1 MVITM
6 KTVFK
11 KLLLTCTC
19 LIMLVA
25 LCACDSGIISTEMAL
40 DEAFSGTREISF
52 EIKKA
57 DLGGIFGGLFGAPT
71 VDSIVETLEKSCPP
85 ELTMEVTKKN
95 NDAKCTFTLAF
106 ANKADYEQKA
116 ASLAGK
122 AVEVQYEGPSEDL
135 FISGITLSENFTSSE
150 LMLWAGEAL
159 AAEYPKYADKVAMSD
174 EKGETVV
181 MFDGAKYAS
190 DSQIDIKPFF
200 TPLDRVIVKTE
211 RYGENDFIRTVE
223 IHISAGNLAAIGKD
237 KLTEKFLM
245 PLSESVRDI
254 STAGWVE
261 GDEYYVI
268 SMVQGGLEE
277 LSRFTEAVFK
287 GSTVAYDAD
296 SQSGAFTESGT
307 LNENF
312 KFDGFVCDESKKAN
326 VTLIYTTNDETKFT
340 DGGDAVLSAD
350 GKKITIAMDSCT
362 EKAVKVISETRYIVE
377 MIGVTTNL
385 SPSGKMTVAVMLDF
399 PAQSSRSASEL
410 AEKYFSKEL
419 EGTGVEVSVK
429 STGIVENNGAAV
441 ISKIEDVTSG
451 ADAASALSGSQK
463 FALVFSASGKPE
475 EITKAFA
482 NAFGENNFV
491 SVEKSGLLQLYR
503 TSAVT
508 HSVDVS
514 EIASLAQYSGNI
526 KYSFS
531 GSMTKIQNVG
541 WNNVDGLS
549 NQNVLGGEVRSET
562 FTAEDISCAPFTIT
576 YQYRQ
581 LNIVFIL
588 GALILG
594 IGAVCLL
601 IFISNIFS
609 RKLQA
614 RRGRKKKDTAIE
626 AVKCVAL
633 AALPE
638 DKQGELAELP
648 PELTQRPMVVLEPRN
663 DDGLDDDDDEPEG
676 VQIFATTLRLLTL
689 VVGILFF
696 FPFCNIQR
704 TGLNILD
711 RVESFTGWNIFTGG
725 NIFGVEVE
733 PYRFIIV
740 LLAIPVLTLL
750 LLMCRKMLP
759 KLIVP
764 IFVTAASIF
773 SVFYLIQLPDVITKM
788 IDAMKSGVA
797 DYVTDPAFQMGYT
810 YSIVIYV
817 LLAIGGVLLLF
828 SELSTM
834 LSQRRKEKDK

>member
-1 MVITM
+1 M

-11 KLLLTCTC
+11 KLLLTVMC
-19 LIMLVA
+19 LVMLLS
-25 LCACDSGIISTEMAL
+25 LCACDSGVISTEMTL
-40 DEAFSGTREISF
+40 DEAFSGTRVISF

-71 VDSIVETLEKSCPP
+71 VDSIVDTLEKSCPP
-85 ELTMEVTKKN
+85 ELSMGITKN
-95 NDAKCTFTLAF
+95 GNDAKCSFTLSF
-106 ANKADYEQKA
+106 ANKAEYEKKA

-122 AVEVQYEGPSEDL
+122 AVSVQFEGPSEDL
-135 FISGITLSENFTSSE
+135 FVSGITLSESFTSSE
-150 LMLWAGEAL
+150 LMIWAGEAL
-159 AAEYPKYADKVAMSD
+159 AAEYPKYADKVEMSD
-174 EKGETVV
+174 DKGETVV
-181 MFDGAKYAS
+181 FFDGAKYSS
-190 DSQIDIKPFF
+190 DAKIKISPFF
-200 TPLDRVIVKTE
+200 TPLERVVVKTE
-211 RYGENDFIRTVE
+211 RYGENDFVRNVE
-223 IHISAGNLAAIGKD
+223 IHISPENLAAIGKER
-237 KLTEKFLM
+237 LTEKFLM

-254 STAGWVE
+254 STAGWAE

-268 SMVQGGLEE
+268 NMVQGGLEE
-277 LSRFTEAVFK
+277 LTRFTEAVFS
-287 GSTVAYDAD
+287 GSTVDYDAD

-312 KFDGFVCDESKKAN
+312 KFDGFVCDEDKKAN
-326 VTLIYTTNDETKFT
+326 VTLIYTTNDDTKFT

-350 GKKITIAMDSCT
+350 GKKITMAVDGCS
-362 EKAVKVISETRYIVE
+362 EKAVKVISETRYTVE
-377 MIGVTTNL
+377 MIGITSNL

-410 AEKYFSKEL
+410 AEKYFSKEF
-419 EGTGVEVSVK
+419 EGTGVDVAVK
-429 STGIVENNGAAV
+429 STGIVENDNAAV
-441 ISKIEDVTSG
+441 ISNIESVGSSS
-451 ADAASALSGSQK
+451 DAEPAVNGSQK
-463 FALVFSASGKPE
+463 YALVFSAAGKPE
-475 EITKAFA
+475 EISEAFA
-482 NAFGENNFV
+482 KAFGENNFIN
-491 SVEKSGLLQLYR
+491 VEKSGMFELYR
-503 TSAVT
+503 TNAVT

-514 EIASLAQYSGNI
+514 EIADLAQYSGNI

-549 NQNVLGGEVRSET
+549 NQNVLGGEIRKET
-562 FTAEDISCAPFTIT
+562 FTADDISCAPFTIT

-594 IGAVCLL
+594 IGVVCLL

-609 RKLQA
+609 RMLQS
-614 RRGRKKKDTAIE
+614 RRGKKKQDTAIE

-638 DKQGELAELP
+638 EKRGELTELP
-648 PELTQRPMVVLEPRN
+648 PELTQRPMVVIEPRN

-676 VQIFATTLRLLTL
+676 VQLFATTLRLLTL
-689 VVGILFF
+689 VVGALFF

-704 TGLNILD
+704 TGFNILD
-711 RVESFTGWNIFTGG
+711 RVETFTGWNIFTGG
-725 NIFGVEVE
+725 NIFGVDVA
-733 PYRFIIV
+733 PYRFVIV

-764 IFVTAASIF
+764 VFVTAASIF

-788 IDAMKSGVA
+788 IDAMKSGIS

-834 LSQRRKEKDK
+834 LSQRRKARDK